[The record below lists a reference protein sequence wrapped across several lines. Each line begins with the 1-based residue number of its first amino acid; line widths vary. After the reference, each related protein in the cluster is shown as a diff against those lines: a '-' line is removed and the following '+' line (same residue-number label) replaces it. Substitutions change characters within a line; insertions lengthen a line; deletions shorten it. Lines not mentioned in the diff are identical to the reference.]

1 MWTIFL
7 VSLLA
12 AAPPMVEVQALGG
25 EPLSGALVEVGAK
38 QIAVETAKGRVT
50 LAIDKLIS
58 VSPKA
63 APAEAGPSPSVW
75 LELID
80 GSSVVGTEYSAR
92 QGLARVA
99 LSGGRVLEIPTQN
112 INWVRLQAQIEPL
125 AAEWSRIVE
134 SPVDGDV
141 LVARKGESIDF
152 HKGVLR
158 DVTDAVV
165 SFDLDGELLPV
176 KRPKVYGLVY
186 FHRRAADLPEAACRI
201 TDATGAVWAARSISL
216 AADVLQWTTP
226 TGLAVTRPLAEVT
239 RIDFSQ
245 GKIVYL
251 ADLKPES
258 SSWTPYFATGKQ
270 MSARQEFFAPRT
282 DRSLSS
288 GPMELNGRPH
298 FKGLALHSRTH
309 LVYRLPGRFQR
320 FKALVGIDDRVRP
333 NGNVRLVIQGDDRVL
348 LETTVAGTE
357 AAKPVDLDL
366 TGVRRL
372 SLLVD
377 FGENLDV
384 ADHLDLAEARIVK

>member
-1 MWTIFL
+1 MWTVLL

-12 AAPPMVEVQALGG
+12 AAPPSVEVQTLAG
-25 EPLSGALVEVGAK
+25 EPLSGALVELGAK
-38 QIAVETAKGRVT
+38 QIAVETAKGRMT
-50 LAIDKLIS
+50 LEIDKLVS
-58 VSPKA
+58 VSPKVA
-63 APAEAGPSPSVW
+63 AAEAGPSPSVW

-99 LSGGRVLEIPTQN
+99 LTGGKVLEIPTQS
-112 INWVRLQAQIEPL
+112 INWVRLQAQTEPL

-134 SPVDGDV
+134 SQADGDL
-141 LVARKGESIDF
+141 LVARKGESIDY

-186 FHRRAADLPEAACRI
+186 FHRKAADLPEAVCRI

-216 AADVLQWTTP
+216 VAGALEWATP
-226 TGLAVTRPLAEVT
+226 AGLAVTRPLAEVI
-239 RIDFSQ
+239 RIDFSR

-270 MSARQEFFAPRT
+270 MPARNEFFAPRA
-282 DRSLSS
+282 DKSLSS
-288 GPMELNGRPH
+288 GPMELNGKVQLR
-298 FKGLALHSRTH
+298 GLALHSRTH
-309 LVYRLPGRFQR
+309 LVYRGSTTACAPT
-320 FKALVGIDDRVRP
+320 
-333 NGNVRLVIQGDDRVL
+333 
-348 LETTVAGTE
+348 ETSAW
-357 AAKPVDLDL
+357 
-366 TGVRRL
+366 
-372 SLLVD
+372 
-377 FGENLDV
+377 
-384 ADHLDLAEARIVK
+384 

>member
-1 MWTIFL
+1 MWTILL

-12 AAPPMVEVQALGG
+12 AAPPAVEVQTLGG
-25 EPLSGALVEVGAK
+25 EPLSGVLVELGAK
-38 QIAVETAKGRVT
+38 QIAVQTAKGRTT
-50 LAIDKLIS
+50 LEIGKLVS
-58 VSPKA
+58 VSPKG

-75 LELID
+75 FELID

-92 QGLARVA
+92 QGQARVV
-99 LSGGRVLEIPTQN
+99 LSGGKVLEIPTQN
-112 INWVRLQAQIEPL
+112 IHWVRLQAQSEPL
-125 AAEWSRIVE
+125 AAEWSKIVE
-134 SPVDGDV
+134 SQVDGDL
-141 LVARKGESIDF
+141 LVARKGDSIDF

-158 DVTDAVV
+158 DVSDAAV
-165 SFDLDGELLPV
+165 SFDLDGELLAV

-186 FHRRAADLPEAACRI
+186 FHRKAADLPEAVCRI
-201 TDATGAVWAARSISL
+201 TDATGAVWAARSVAL
-216 AADVLQWTTP
+216 AADVLTWTTP

-270 MSARQEFFAPRT
+270 MPARNEFFAPRT
-282 DRSLSS
+282 DKSLSS
-288 GPMELNGRPH
+288 GPMELNGKPQLR
-298 FKGLALHSRTH
+298 GLALHSRTH

-333 NGNVRLVIQGDDRVL
+333 NGHVRLVIQGDDRVL

-372 SLLVD
+372 SILVD

-384 ADHLDLAEARIVK
+384 ADHLDLAEEGL